1 MGEERYGM
9 MTPPTMRELER
20 SYAILKRILLHADYV
35 SLHKQELAIDGFVD
49 VDEDEA
55 RWLIQFMA
63 IRAES

>member
-1 MGEERYGM
+1 MNDLDRLRMHFEYM
-9 MTPPTMRELER
+9 HELER
-20 SYAILKRILLHADYV
+20 GYVILKRILLHADYV

-55 RWLIQFMA
+55 KWLILFMT